1 MSYLC
6 PGKKDEMRNR
16 KVLLVLLL
24 VFTMLLSSFAFY
36 GYQIAY
42 ASNILVDKE
51 DTILLIEPDETFKSL
66 QAKLYDND
74 YVQDL
79 VSFSFMA
86 RIMDYDISIKPGRY
100 LLKKDMTN
108 LDAIRMLRIGQQQP
122 VNITFN
128 NVRLI
133 QDLGEKI
140 TAGIALTPAA
150 FDSALN
156 EFIATNEIG
165 FNQKNVISMFIPNT
179 YQVYYDIS
187 GKQLLERMQS
197 EYQRFWNDT
206 RTAKASKIGL
216 DQKEVS
222 VLASIVQ
229 AESIKKEESKIIAG
243 LYKNRLDKGIALQ
256 ADPTLVFASGDF
268 SLKRVLNIHKEVDS
282 PYNTYKNRG
291 LPPGPIN
298 MPTIH
303 SIDAVLDHE
312 EHNYLYMCA
321 KEDFSGYHNFATNIR
336 DHLNNARRYQ
346 RQLTIEQRKAR
357 INAR

>member
-1 MSYLC
+1 MR
-6 PGKKDEMRNR
+6 KK
-16 KVLLVLLL
+16 KVLLILLL

-36 GYQIAY
+36 AYQIIYSA
-42 ASNILVDKE
+42 NILVDKE
-51 DTILLIEPDETFKSL
+51 DAILVIEPDETFKSL
-66 QAKLYDND
+66 QDKLYEKD

-79 VSFSFMA
+79 VSFSFLA
-86 RIMDYDISIKPGRY
+86 RIMNYDTSVKPGRY

-108 LDAIRMLRIGQQQP
+108 VEAIRMLRIGQQQP

-140 TAGIALTPAA
+140 TAGIALNKDQ
-150 FDSALN
+150 FYSALDD
-156 EFIATNEIG
+156 FISTNDEG
-165 FNQKNVISMFIPNT
+165 FNEQNIIGMFIPNT

-187 GKQLLERMQS
+187 GAGLVERMRDEYNKFWS
-197 EYQRFWNDT
+197 EDRLK
-206 RTAKASKIGL
+206 KAEGIGMTP
-216 DQKEVS
+216 KEVS

-229 AESIKKEESKIIAG
+229 AESVKKEESRIIAG
-243 LYKNRLDKGIALQ
+243 LYKNRLDQGIALQ

-268 SLKRVLNIHKEVDS
+268 GLKRVLNVHKEIDS
-282 PYNTYKNRG
+282 PYNTYLNRG

-303 SIDAVLDHE
+303 SIDAVLNHDN
-312 EHNYLYMCA
+312 HNYLYMCA

-336 DHLNNARRYQ
+336 DHLNNARKYQ
-346 RQLTIEQRKAR
+346 RQLSIEQRKASMQL
-357 INAR
+357 NAR

>member
-1 MSYLC
+1 M
-6 PGKKDEMRNR
+6 
-16 KVLLVLLL
+16 
-24 VFTMLLSSFAFY
+24 
-36 GYQIAY
+36 I
-42 ASNILVDKE
+42 
-51 DTILLIEPDETFKSL
+51 SL
-66 QAKLYDND
+66 
-74 YVQDL
+74 
-79 VSFSFMA
+79 
-86 RIMDYDISIKPGRY
+86 
-100 LLKKDMTN
+100 
-108 LDAIRMLRIGQQQP
+108 
-122 VNITFN
+122 
-128 NVRLI
+128 
-133 QDLGEKI
+133 
-140 TAGIALTPAA
+140 
-150 FDSALN
+150 
-156 EFIATNEIG
+156 
-165 FNQKNVISMFIPNT
+165 FIPNT

-298 MPTIH
+298 MPTIAAL
-303 SIDAVLDHE
+303 DAVLNYE
-312 EHNYLYMCA
+312 EHQYLYFCA
-321 KEDFSGYHNFATNIR
+321 KEDFSGYHTFAETLSEHN
-336 DHLNNARRYQ
+336 
-346 RQLTIEQRKAR
+346 
-357 INAR
+357 INARKFQRALNRQRIYR

>member
-1 MSYLC
+1 M
-6 PGKKDEMRNR
+6 GNR
-16 KVLLVLLL
+16 KVLLVVLL

-36 GYQIAY
+36 GYQIVYSA
-42 ASNILVDKE
+42 NILVDKE
-51 DTILLIEPDETFKSL
+51 DAVLLIEPGETFKSL
-66 QAKLYDND
+66 QDKLYNND
-74 YVQDL
+74 YIQDL
-79 VSFSFMA
+79 VSFSFLA
-86 RIMDYDISIKPGRY
+86 RIMDYDTSIKPGRY

-108 LDAIRMLRIGQQQP
+108 VEAIRMLRIGQQQP

-133 QDLGEKI
+133 GDLGGKI
-140 TAGIALTPAA
+140 TSGIALTEAQ
-150 FDSALN
+150 FNTALDKFISNN
-156 EFIATNEIG
+156 EMG
-165 FNQKNVISMFIPNT
+165 FNSQNIISMFIPNT

-187 GKQLLERMQS
+187 GEQLVERMLA
-197 EYQRFWNDT
+197 EYQRFWGGG
-206 RTAKASKIGL
+206 RKEKAKKINL
-216 DQKEVS
+216 DLQEVA

-268 SLKRVLNIHKEVDS
+268 TLKRVLNVHKEIDS
-282 PYNTYKNRG
+282 PYNTYLNRG

-303 SIDAVLDHE
+303 SIDAVLNHDD
-312 EHNYLYMCA
+312 HNYLYMCA
-321 KEDFSGYHNFATNIR
+321 KEDFSGYHNFASNIR

-346 RQLTIEQRKAR
+346 RQLSIEQRKAR
-357 INAR
+357 MNAK

>member
-1 MSYLC
+1 MSLDDI
-6 PGKKDEMRNR
+6 GMGNR
-16 KVLLVLLL
+16 KVLLVTLL

-36 GYQIAY
+36 GYQIVYSA
-42 ASNILVDKE
+42 NILVDKE
-51 DTILLIEPDETFKSL
+51 DAVLIIEPAETFKSL
-66 QAKLYDND
+66 QDKLYNND

-79 VSFSFMA
+79 VSFSFLA
-86 RIMDYDISIKPGRY
+86 RIMDYDTSIKPGRY

-108 LDAIRMLRIGQQQP
+108 VDAIRMLRIGQQQP

-133 QDLGEKI
+133 GDLGGKI
-140 TAGIALTPAA
+140 TSSIALSEAQFNT
-150 FDSALN
+150 ALD
-156 EFIATNEIG
+156 EFISSNEMG
-165 FNQKNVISMFIPNT
+165 FNSQNIISMFIPDT
-179 YQVYYDIS
+179 YKVYYNIS
-187 GKQLLERMQS
+187 GEQLVERMLA
-197 EYQRFWNDT
+197 EYKRFWGGG
-206 RTAKASKIGL
+206 RKEKARKINL
-216 DQKEVS
+216 DLKEVS

-268 SLKRVLNIHKEVDS
+268 TLKRVLNVHKEIDS
-282 PYNTYKNRG
+282 PYNTYLNRG

-303 SIDAVLDHE
+303 SIDAVLNHDD
-312 EHNYLYMCA
+312 HNYLYMCA
-321 KEDFSGYHNFATNIR
+321 KEDFSGYHNFASNMR

-346 RQLTIEQRKAR
+346 RQLSIEQRKAR
-357 INAR
+357 MNGK